1 MAAVM
6 CWISPLLARIV
17 LGTVP
22 VPVGAAARAGRR
34 LRPRSVTRWAL
45 DRRLREELLTAGRAY
60 ARLHAAPF
68 ARTVE
73 A

>member
-1 MAAVM
+1 M
-6 CWISPLLARIV
+6 SPLSALIV

-22 VPVGAAARAGRR
+22 VPAGAAARAGRR
-34 LRPRSVTRWAL
+34 PRPQSVTQRAL
-45 DRRLREELLTAGRAY
+45 DRRLDEELLTAGRAY
-60 ARLHAAPF
+60 ARLHAARS